1 MKEKNKKNWSIALLI
16 ILVIILVIITLKVVY
31 NNIHKNKENEQNN
44 ELSIGEFEST
54 IDMNDTTNSE
64 IREDGMK
71 VNTSNQISK
80 GIQFNDLHIKNIQI
94 ESTGD
99 MAIFNAVVENNLE
112 KDIEGYIIYITFLK
126 KDGTVIDRVETLFPD
141 IPNGETGFITATTP
155 KDIATAYD
163 IKIERQVQ

>member
-1 MKEKNKKNWSIALLI
+1 ME
-16 ILVIILVIITLKVVY
+16 
-31 NNIHKNKENEQNN
+31 
-44 ELSIGEFEST
+44 
-54 IDMNDTTNSE
+54 
-64 IREDGMK
+64 
-71 VNTSNQISK
+71 SK